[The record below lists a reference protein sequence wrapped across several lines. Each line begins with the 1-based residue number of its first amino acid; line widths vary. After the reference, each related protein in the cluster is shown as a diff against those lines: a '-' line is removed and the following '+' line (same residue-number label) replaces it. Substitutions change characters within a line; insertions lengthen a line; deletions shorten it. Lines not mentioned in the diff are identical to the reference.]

1 MNPLFHTP
9 EHLQLI
15 LEKADKSLLGA
26 SNLID
31 DGLLEFAVSRAY
43 YAAFYAIE
51 AALITRSITAIS
63 HKSIQVLFNREF
75 IHSGIMPSGLNKS
88 LARLFQERQN
98 ADYSYLATY
107 TQEEA
112 TLHLQEAQRLV
123 EAVRNYLVENR
134 FLPPPTAKN
143 L

>member
-98 ADYSYLATY
+98 ADYSYLAT
-107 TQEEA
+107 
-112 TLHLQEAQRLV
+112 
-123 EAVRNYLVENR
+123 
-134 FLPPPTAKN
+134 
-143 L
+143 